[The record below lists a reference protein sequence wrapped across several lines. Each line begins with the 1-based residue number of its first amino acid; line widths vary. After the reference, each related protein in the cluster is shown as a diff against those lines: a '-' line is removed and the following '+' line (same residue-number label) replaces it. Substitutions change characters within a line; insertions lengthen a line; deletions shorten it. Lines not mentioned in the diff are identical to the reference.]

1 MSARNDLSLARKV
14 EVIEYRKK
22 NPTLGSR
29 KIAEAFKC
37 GRTQIQNIIKNKE
50 AILSEYEA
58 FAPASRKR
66 HRGGEFEGVN
76 EAVYTWYSLA
86 RQRSVPVTG
95 PMLQEEA
102 RIIAE
107 KMGHHQF
114 RASNGWLESFKKRH
128 NIRQFTVSGEA
139 ADVSDETV
147 EAWHERLNSIMIGYK
162 AEDVWN
168 EDETGCF
175 YRALP
180 DKSLSEKK
188 KECKGGKKSKE
199 RLTIAFFANAAGGKE
214 QPIVIGRAAKP
225 RCFKGI
231 RDEKNPEG
239 IPYYANPKAWMTTQ
253 VMTNILTILNKRLV
267 KERRN
272 ILLLM
277 DNVSSHDPNMKDK
290 FSNIKVVFLP
300 KNTTSRLQPL
310 DAGIIKNFKVHYRR
324 LLLKHT
330 LAQIDGTDLTASSIV
345 KTVNV
350 LTAIRW
356 IKKAW
361 EAVQPQTIINCFRKT
376 GALPQDGET
385 ESDEDPFADIEEEDM
400 SSLDELVHQINP
412 DTSAND
418 YIDADEGLSTSL
430 TFDDTHNWREEVRAL
445 ACEEGRSAS
454 KQTRD
459 EESDDSEDE
468 IEPEVSSITSYQVA
482 LRLSNDLLLFFT
494 QSNEEELAGAM
505 FNVITQLESAKLA
518 VKTKQTSILQYF
530 GEA

>member
-1 MSARNDLSLARKV
+1 
-14 EVIEYRKK
+14 
-22 NPTLGSR
+22 
-29 KIAEAFKC
+29 
-37 GRTQIQNIIKNKE
+37 
-50 AILSEYEA
+50 
-58 FAPASRKR
+58 
-66 HRGGEFEGVN
+66 
-76 EAVYTWYSLA
+76 
-86 RQRSVPVTG
+86 
-95 PMLQEEA
+95 
-102 RIIAE
+102 
-107 KMGHHQF
+107 
-114 RASNGWLESFKKRH
+114 
-128 NIRQFTVSGEA
+128 
-139 ADVSDETV
+139 
-147 EAWHERLNSIMIGYK
+147 MIGYK

-188 KECKGGKKSKE
+188 KECKGGKSPRKGLPLHSLPMLLVVKSNQLSLGELPNLGVSRESEMK
-199 RLTIAFFANAAGGKE
+199 
-214 QPIVIGRAAKP
+214 
-225 RCFKGI
+225 
-231 RDEKNPEG
+231 G
-239 IPYYANPKAWMTTQ
+239 IPYYANAKAWMTTQ
-253 VMTNILTILNKRLV
+253 VMTNILTVLNKRLV
-267 KERRN
+267 KEKRN

-300 KNTTSRLQPL
+300 KNTTSKLQPL

-385 ESDEDPFADIEEEDM
+385 ESDEDPFADIEEEDI

-430 TFDDTHNWREEVRAL
+430 MFDDTHNWREE
-445 ACEEGRSAS
+445 
-454 KQTRD
+454 
-459 EESDDSEDE
+459 
-468 IEPEVSSITSYQVA
+468 
-482 LRLSNDLLLFFT
+482 LRTPGL
-494 QSNEEELAGAM
+494 
-505 FNVITQLESAKLA
+505 
-518 VKTKQTSILQYF
+518 
-530 GEA
+530 